1 LKICWHCAPIRLAA
15 VIAAASLLVMAACA
29 GSIPQPGGGDG
40 EARTHAGH
48 CAAPALDGAGR
59 PAPESV
65 RWLDHSL
72 RSDRWELDGWCRA
85 AGGAVVADMR
95 REPVRLDS
103 VALIT
108 WNIHMG
114 AARVDDLVA
123 DLRSGALTGSPAEHF
138 VLLVQEARRSGS
150 AVPAVLPPGAR
161 TPRRLGDRD
170 AGPAADIVHTAQRL
184 GLGLFYAPSM
194 RNGSAEHAAEDRGNA
209 ILTSVPLTD
218 LMAIELPLLAQRR
231 VAVAATMPFLD
242 AAGNRRE
249 LRVTSV
255 HLDYG
260 ANRSRPLAPFG
271 SGRTLQAGALAD
283 ALAGAGNSVV
293 GGDFNTWSLPQL
305 EGGLTRMRAAFPDL
319 PAGRGQATHYSGGIL
334 PRQLD
339 HLFLR
344 ALDVTGDAP
353 VRLGDRYGSDHY
365 PLIAWIRLDAATSAV
380 GTRADRAL
388 HR

>member
-1 LKICWHCAPIRLAA
+1 MP
-15 VIAAASLLVMAACA
+15 
-29 GSIPQPGGGDG
+29 PQGGGDG
-40 EARTHAGH
+40 EARAHAGH

-65 RWLDHSL
+65 QWLDHSI
-72 RSDRWELDGWCRA
+72 RSDRWEMDGWCRA
-85 AGGAVVADMR
+85 AGGAVVADVR
-95 REPVRLDS
+95 RTPVRLDS

-108 WNIHMG
+108 WNIHLG

-123 DLRSGALTGSPAEHF
+123 DLRSGALTGSPVEHF

-170 AGPAADIVHTAQRL
+170 AGPAADIVHTARRL

-194 RNGSAEHAAEDRGNA
+194 RNGGAEHAAEDRGNA

-218 LMAIELPLLAQRR
+218 LRAIELPLLAQRR
-231 VAVAATMPFLD
+231 VAVAATVPFLD
-242 AAGNRRE
+242 ADGNRRE

-283 ALAGAGNSVV
+283 ALAGDGNSVV
-293 GGDFNTWSLPQL
+293 GGDFNTWSLSQL
-305 EGGLTRMRAAFPDL
+305 ERGLTRMRAAFPDL
-319 PAGRGQATHYSGGIL
+319 PMGRGQATHYSAGIL

-344 ALDVTGDAP
+344 AADVTGSAP
-353 VRLGDRYGSDHY
+353 VRLEDRYGSDHY
-365 PLIAWIRLDAATSAV
+365 PLITWIRLAAATSTV
-380 GTRADRAL
+380 SPSADRAL